1 MIQIKDVRKKYKECN
16 ALNGVT
22 LTINDGEIFGLL
34 GPNGAGKT
42 TLIKILTGIINDYE
56 GKATFDGKL
65 LPDVVGTSDFKRNVG
80 IVPQDN
86 IFFEKLTAK
95 ENMKLFLQFQDVE
108 KKKWEEKT
116 EELLRSVNLWEKA
129 EVQVATYSGGM
140 KRRLNIALALVSNP
154 SLIFMDEPTV
164 GLDPE
169 VRREIWE
176 LIETLNAKGLTVV
189 ITTHYMEEAEHLCQ
203 SIVIMN
209 KGKVVLNGKLDEVK
223 NCMGAENSTLENT
236 YLSAL
241 GQEVEG

>member
-1 MIQIKDVRKKYKECN
+1 
-16 ALNGVT
+16 
-22 LTINDGEIFGLL
+22 
-34 GPNGAGKT
+34 
-42 TLIKILTGIINDYE
+42 
-56 GKATFDGKL
+56 
-65 LPDVVGTSDFKRNVG
+65 
-80 IVPQDN
+80 
-86 IFFEKLTAK
+86 
-95 ENMKLFLQFQDVE
+95 
-108 KKKWEEKT
+108 
-116 EELLRSVNLWEKA
+116 
-129 EVQVATYSGGM
+129 
-140 KRRLNIALALVSNP
+140 
-154 SLIFMDEPTV
+154 MDEPTV

-203 SIVIMN
+203 SIGIMN

>member
-1 MIQIKDVRKKYKECN
+1 MILIEDVRKKYKDCN
-16 ALNGVT
+16 ALNGIT
-22 LTINDGEIFGLL
+22 MKINDGEIFGML

-56 GKATFDGKL
+56 GNIIYNGEL
-65 LPDVVGTSDFKRNVG
+65 LSNIVNNSNFKRNVG
-80 IVPQDN
+80 VVPQDN

-95 ENMKLFLQFQDVE
+95 ENLELFLQFQDVE
-108 KKKWEEKT
+108 KSKWKEKI

-129 EVQVATYSGGM
+129 DVQVATYSGGM

-176 LIETLNAKGLTVV
+176 LIEMLNNKGLTIV
-189 ITTHYMEEAEHLCQ
+189 ITTHYMEEAEYLCQ
-203 SIVIMN
+203 RIGIVN
-209 KGKVVLNGKLDEVK
+209 KGKVVVSGKIDEVK
-223 NCMGAENSTLENT
+223 DHMGRENSSLEKT

-241 GQEVEG
+241 EQEAE